1 MQRAFVLAA
10 ALCFVSLGAGCG
22 GAKQNSDVS
31 VLRHGR
37 AIFVRS
43 CAGCHSLVGH
53 EVGASGGDLAIGHL
67 DVRDLASF
75 ARIMPTRPRLTNAEV
90 EAVAEYVHAASSHPR

>member
-1 MQRAFVLAA
+1 
-10 ALCFVSLGAGCG
+10 VSLGAGCG
-22 GAKQNSDVS
+22 GSNPNSDVS

-37 AIFVRS
+37 AIFARS

-67 DVRDLASF
+67 DVRDLAGF
-75 ARIMPTRPRLTNAEV
+75 ARIMPTRPRLTSAEV
-90 EAVAEYVHAASSHPR
+90 QAVVEYVHAASSRPR